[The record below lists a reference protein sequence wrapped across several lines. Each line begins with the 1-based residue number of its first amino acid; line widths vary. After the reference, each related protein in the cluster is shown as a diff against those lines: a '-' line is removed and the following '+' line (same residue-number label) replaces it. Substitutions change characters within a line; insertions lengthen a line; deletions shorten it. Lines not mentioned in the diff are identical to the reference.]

1 MINDPRAREDARL
14 VNEIRFGD
22 IESFKILYEKY
33 HRLVLYLCD
42 QRGLDKKESD
52 DVLHEVFI
60 RIWSAVH
67 TFDESK
73 APFIAWFVCFTR
85 NIMVNRL
92 NKDEKYVKNRQ
103 KYYQQI
109 SVLGENPIKGT
120 KVTFNMLQEHLTEME
135 AEVVGYRIVFG
146 STFKHISECTRLS
159 VPNAR
164 NIYHKAIEK
173 LRDKGIIEL
182 NEETEDTESV

>member
-1 MINDPRAREDARL
+1 
-14 VNEIRFGD
+14 
-22 IESFKILYEKY
+22 
-33 HRLVLYLCD
+33 
-42 QRGLDKKESD
+42 
-52 DVLHEVFI
+52 
-60 RIWSAVH
+60 
-67 TFDESK
+67 
-73 APFIAWFVCFTR
+73 
-85 NIMVNRL
+85 MVNRL

-120 KVTFNMLQEHLTEME
+120 KVTFNMLQEHLTEIE

-164 NIYHKAIEK
+164 NIYHRAIER

-182 NEETEDTESV
+182 NEEPEDTESV